1 MHVRWEEIVCFQSP
15 SPVGVLPELEAT
27 LEATIMMM
35 MVLVVAVVMVVMD
48 RTQLCSKTIVI
59 III

>member
-15 SPVGVLPELEAT
+15 SPVGVLPECQLPLEV
-27 LEATIMMM
+27 TIMMM
-35 MVLVVAVVMVVMD
+35 MVLVVAAVMVVMD
-48 RTQLCSKTIVI
+48 RTQLCSKTITI